1 MATGAFAADDPRR
14 ALFASQG
21 SNAVATTT
29 PRPAVVHDLSG
40 TADEL
45 SAAGSW
51 HWWVRG
57 QNLVVGYT
65 FLVAGD
71 PLEITDVPDE
81 HVIVLA
87 DDAYPEPVLE
97 VSTGGASGQTA
108 RVAGQS
114 LVIVPPG
121 TTRVTSTHDLSLLRV
136 FSARAADVLS
146 RARNSADYA
155 ELDEAVTTLPAH
167 PRESGPGTLRVHRMS
182 DVPDDPNRL
191 GRIFR
196 SDSLLLNWFAPQL
209 GARDVD
215 RLSPHVHDAFEQAS
229 VTLRGD
235 YVHHFRTPWTP
246 RLRDWRS
253 DEHHSTA
260 SPSVALIPPGIVHT
274 TRAVGD
280 GLHVLID
287 VFAPPREDFREQ
299 GWVLN
304 DDDYRPVS

>member
-14 ALFASQG
+14 ALSASQG
-21 SNAVATTT
+21 SSAVATTT
-29 PRPAVVHDLSG
+29 PRPAVVHDLWG
-40 TADEL
+40 TPDEL
-45 SAAGSW
+45 SATGTR

-57 QNLVVGYT
+57 QNFVVGYT
-65 FLVAGD
+65 LLVAGD
-71 PLEITDVPDE
+71 PLEVTGVPDE

-87 DDAYPEPVLE
+87 DDHAEAVLE
-97 VSTGGASGQTA
+97 VSTGGAPGQPA

-121 TTRVTSTHDLSLLRV
+121 ATRVTSTHDLRILRV
-136 FSARAADVLS
+136 FSARADDALS

-182 DVPDDPNRL
+182 DVADDPTRL

-196 SDSLLLNWFAPQL
+196 SDSLLVNWFAPQV

-253 DEHHSTA
+253 DEHHTTA

-280 GLHVLID
+280 GVHVLID
-287 VFAPPREDFREQ
+287 VFAPPREDFRAQ

-304 DDDYRPVS
+304 DDEYRTAP

>member
-1 MATGAFAADDPRR
+1 MATGDFAADDLRRVLSARR
-14 ALFASQG
+14 A

-40 TADEL
+40 TPDGL
-45 SAAGSW
+45 SAAGSE
-51 HWWVRG
+51 HRWVRG
-57 QNLVVGYT
+57 QNFVVCYT
-65 FLVAGD
+65 LLVAGD
-71 PLEITDVPDE
+71 QLEVTDVPDE
-81 HVIVLA
+81 HMIVLA
-87 DDAYPEPVLE
+87 DDTHPGAALT
-97 VSTGGASGQTA
+97 VSTEGPSGQTA
-108 RVAGQS
+108 SVAGQS
-114 LVIVPPG
+114 LVIAPPG
-121 TTRVTSTHDLSLLRV
+121 TTRVSSTHDLRILRV
-136 FSARAADVLS
+136 FSARAADALS

-155 ELDEAVTTLPAH
+155 EPDEAVTTLPAH

-182 DVPDDPNRL
+182 DVPDDPNRF

-196 SDSLLLNWFAPQL
+196 SDSLLVNWFVAQV

-215 RLSPHVHDAFEQAS
+215 RLSPHVHHAFEQAS
-229 VTLRGD
+229 VTLHGD

-253 DEHHSTA
+253 DEHHTTA

>member
-14 ALFASQG
+14 ALSASKG
-21 SNAVATTT
+21 SNAAATTT

-40 TADEL
+40 TPDEL
-45 SAAGSW
+45 SAAGSR

-57 QNLVVGYT
+57 QNFVVGYT
-65 FLVAGD
+65 LLVAGD
-71 PLEITDVPDE
+71 PLEITDIPDE

-87 DDAYPEPVLE
+87 DDTHAEPVLE
-97 VSTGGASGQTA
+97 VSTEGAPGQTA

-114 LVIVPPG
+114 LVIAPPG
-121 TTRVTSTHDLSLLRV
+121 TTRVTSTHDLRILRV
-136 FSARAADVLS
+136 FSARAADALS

-182 DVPDDPNRL
+182 DVADDPTRL

-196 SDSLLLNWFAPQL
+196 SDSLLVNWFAPQV

-215 RLSPHVHDAFEQAS
+215 RLSPHVHDAFEQGS

-253 DEHHSTA
+253 DEHHPTA

-280 GLHVLID
+280 GVHVLID
-287 VFAPPREDFREQ
+287 VFAPPREDFLEQ

-304 DDDYRPVS
+304 GDDYLPAS

>member
-14 ALFASQG
+14 ALSASDG

-40 TADEL
+40 TPDEL
-45 SAAGSW
+45 SAGGSW

-57 QNLVVGYT
+57 QNFVVCYT

-81 HVIVLA
+81 HMILLA
-87 DDAYPEPVLE
+87 DDAHGEPVLE
-97 VSTGGASGQTA
+97 VCTGVAPGQPA

-114 LVIVPPG
+114 LVIAPPG
-121 TTRVTSTHDLSLLRV
+121 TTRVTSTRDLSLLRV
-136 FSARAADVLS
+136 FSARAEDALA
-146 RARNSADYA
+146 RARNGADYT
-155 ELDEAVTTLPAH
+155 ELDGAVTTLPAN

-182 DVPDDPNRL
+182 DVADDPSRL

-196 SDSLLLNWFAPQL
+196 SDSLLVNWFAPQV

-253 DEHHSTA
+253 DEHHTTA
-260 SPSVALIPPGIVHT
+260 SPSIALIPPGIVHT

-299 GWVLN
+299 SWVLN
-304 DDDYRPVS
+304 DDDYLPAP